1 MSDCYSK
8 YPKHYVA
15 VDCIIFGLNHGEL
28 SLLLAQRTIDPERG
42 KWSLMGGFVG
52 EDESVYSA
60 AQRVLTELTGLEN
73 IPMEQVGAFG
83 EIDRDRSEEHTSELQ
98 SQR

>member
-42 KWSLMGGFVG
+42 KWSLMVG
-52 EDESVYSA
+52 
-60 AQRVLTELTGLEN
+60 L
-73 IPMEQVGAFG
+73 
-83 EIDRDRSEEHTSELQ
+83 
-98 SQR
+98 